1 MMITLLLKHLEG
13 NNNHMTLKK
22 TFSLHKIWEMMF
34 FKASDLFL
42 LSRTTWKRAG
52 KDAMAFDLLV
62 IFSLFAMLHHQMPSL
77 VSEEGEEKEKISA

>member
-1 MMITLLLKHLEG
+1 
-13 NNNHMTLKK
+13 
-22 TFSLHKIWEMMF
+22 MF